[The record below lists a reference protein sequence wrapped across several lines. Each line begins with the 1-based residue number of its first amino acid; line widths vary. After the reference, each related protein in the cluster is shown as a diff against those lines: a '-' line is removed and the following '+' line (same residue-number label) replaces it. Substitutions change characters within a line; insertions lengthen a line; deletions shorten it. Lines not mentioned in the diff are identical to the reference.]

1 MRDPAAGPARRRFRS
16 DVVPLPL
23 GNLTAGA
30 IPDQLEQGVLGR
42 GHGHRKRLTA
52 HDDVSYDAPRELHL
66 VVGIGQQREDVE
78 LIAAGKVD
86 QVERPA
92 RPQGVRVLK
101 VMTSGVSFFVA
112 NIRAYAIR

>member
-1 MRDPAAGPARRRFRS
+1 M
-16 DVVPLPL
+16 
-23 GNLTAGA
+23 
-30 IPDQLEQGVLGR
+30 
-42 GHGHRKRLTA
+42 
-52 HDDVSYDAPRELHL
+52 
-66 VVGIGQQREDVE
+66 VGIGQQREDVE
-78 LIAAGKVD
+78 LIAACKVD